1 MGGRKTIDVFRRRN
15 NRCRIND
22 MEELNKIPENRE
34 ETRNPD
40 GTYKPGV
47 SGNPGGRPKNTLKGY
62 LARKFDK
69 MTDEEKE
76 AWLIANKVSAEVQWK
91 MAEGNPR
98 QDTDVSFNKSI
109 AEVLDELEHAGS
121 ETG

>member
-1 MGGRKTIDVFRRRN
+1 
-15 NRCRIND
+15 